1 MRTNL
6 AECPGIAVTRE
17 PRAASLFRKTLFRKR
32 HFRKTQGRRGGE
44 SESLEEED
52 IEIGNS

>member
-1 MRTNL
+1 M
-6 AECPGIAVTRE
+6 PGNRSD
-17 PRAASLFRKTLFRKR
+17 PGAASKMSFT
-32 HFRKTQGRRGGE
+32 KTQGRRGGE

>member
-1 MRTNL
+1 MRTNF
-6 AECPGIAVTRE
+6 AEMPGKSQY
-17 PRAASLFRKTLFRKR
+17 PGAAKQKVVF
-32 HFRKTQGRRGGE
+32 QDGRRGGE